1 MKRVAHTLAK
11 VVMKFWSSAEVLL
24 NSDDPTVVQKNC
36 KYGLGGSRRI
46 DGNEVSEDK
55 IGESDMVLIIFLRP
69 FFFFFFHRFGLCD
82 DSNSV
87 LYKWLFLLSHLI
99 FNGYSLSSPFILSYI
114 YNKMYLAVLF

>member
-24 NSDDPTVVQKNC
+24 NSDDPTVVQKNS

-69 FFFFFFHRFGLCD
+69 FFFFVTALVYVMIVIQC
-82 DSNSV
+82 
-87 LYKWLFLLSHLI
+87 YT
-99 FNGYSLSSPFILSYI
+99 NGFSCLVI
-114 YNKMYLAVLF
+114 